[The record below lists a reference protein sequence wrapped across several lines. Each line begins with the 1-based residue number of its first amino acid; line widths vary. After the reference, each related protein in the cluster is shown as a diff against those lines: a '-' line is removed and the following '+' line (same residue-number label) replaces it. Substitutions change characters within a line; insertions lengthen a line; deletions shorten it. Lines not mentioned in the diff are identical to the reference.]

1 MGLWSA
7 AGGADTFAVNPLE
20 ELAAA
25 AYEDDAITEVI
36 RPAAV
41 LPESAARVVLVE
53 LALRDVRNDGQ
64 WRSSPTMWRRYDR
77 PWDEGDDPGSS
88 ELIGSLQ
95 VTYGT
100 PQKYAIT
107 VYRATITPFGAQHG
121 WTVEHL
127 CDEALG
133 FGGFTLADCP
143 RADLTPPPKPFRM
156 D

>member
-1 MGLWSA
+1 
-7 AGGADTFAVNPLE
+7 VNPLE

-25 AYEDDAITEVI
+25 AYEDGAITEVI

-64 WRSSPTMWRRYDR
+64 WWSSPTMWRRYDR
-77 PWDEGDDPGSS
+77 PWDDPDTAGSS

-100 PQKYAIT
+100 PMKYAIT
-107 VYRATITPFGAQHG
+107 V
-121 WTVEHL
+121 
-127 CDEALG
+127 
-133 FGGFTLADCP
+133 
-143 RADLTPPPKPFRM
+143 
-156 D
+156 